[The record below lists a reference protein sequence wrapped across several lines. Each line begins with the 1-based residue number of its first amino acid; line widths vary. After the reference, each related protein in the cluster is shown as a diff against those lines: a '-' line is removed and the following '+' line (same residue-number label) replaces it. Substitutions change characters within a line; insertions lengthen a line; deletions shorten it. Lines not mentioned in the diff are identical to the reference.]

1 MFIISFNLLRLFSAQ
16 SMQCMVGSES
26 DKITRIRRNRD
37 PLEFR
42 ISIKW
47 VRIRMKYKFRSRRT
61 GGTLFSP
68 RYLKMA
74 PLWVIFTSLSCSKP
88 DDTNRRQSLNFT
100 FLSIKALVAICK
112 YVLFFF
118 FRVSH
123 YDLKDEEKVG
133 NLTW

>member
-1 MFIISFNLLRLFSAQ
+1 MISFNLLRLFSAQ

-88 DDTNRRQSLNFT
+88 GPDDTNRRQSFNFN
-100 FLSIKALVAICK
+100 FLSIKAFVAICK

-118 FRVSH
+118 IRVSH